1 VPVPA
6 DNRMHIRF
14 YHVDGL
20 GRDADDGGAIF
31 DRKTIA
37 AFRQLGAVVDELP
50 VLRRRAL
57 RLPTWAGRIE
67 ASRLCIAQGESGG
80 RTILSHEATF
90 DLAGVVNADALIV
103 HNYFPRFRFPGRKG
117 LELYYRLGALDHYR
131 RAFDRTPSIFFL
143 SYRERD
149 AAEEDFPS
157 IRGRTTVIPPPP
169 APVIPS
175 ARNMEI
181 VHVSGSE
188 GWLPKR
194 LSRLTDD
201 EIARFGKA
209 GFVIG
214 DFGTHPASAF
224 GLINDRFTVGFKL
237 KLMQMIACRDI
248 IASCADIADE
258 MERIAPGYP
267 FWRQVASVDE
277 ALEYFRDIRDRLT
290 VEEIDAAFDKAAPR
304 WRVPSWNDH
313 GEAILH
319 ALSAT

>member
-1 VPVPA
+1 
-6 DNRMHIRF
+6 MHIHF

-31 DRKTIA
+31 DRKTVA
-37 AFRQLGAVVDELP
+37 ALRQSGAAVDELP

-67 ASRLCIAQGESGG
+67 TSRLRIPTDETGG
-80 RTILSHEATF
+80 HTILSHEATF
-90 DLAGVVNADALIV
+90 DLARVVNADALIV
-103 HNYFPRFRFPGRKG
+103 HNYFPRFRFPDRKD

-131 RAFDRTPSIFFL
+131 RAFDRTPRLFFL
-143 SYRERD
+143 SHRERE
-149 AAEEDFPS
+149 AAEDDFPG
-157 IRGRTTVIPPPP
+157 IRGRTIVVPPPP
-169 APVIPS
+169 APAVPS
-175 ARNMEI
+175 ARRMGI

-201 EIARFGKA
+201 QIARFAKA

-214 DFGTHPASAF
+214 DFDPDPSSAF

-267 FWRQVASVDE
+267 FWRQGASVDE

-290 VEEIDAAFDKAAPR
+290 VEEIDAAFDEAAPR
-304 WRVPSWNDH
+304 WRIPSWKDH
-313 GEAILH
+313 GEAILNG
-319 ALSAT
+319 LSAT